1 MPSQEDWCRI
11 LGQNMFRDI
20 VPKRQLKQ
28 GRIPVQRYDRF
39 LHSEKVKRTRFGKAL
54 ASTLGL
60 STLEVMVDI
69 RAQYLSNRSKIGR
82 KNSDEMRK
90 KHQCQLHRL
99 QDRMVNRNW
108 MNMSKCIRN
117 ALRKLRH
124 KQESGGQVQVNVPPR
139 RKQTSVKHAPGTW
152 EKPTGAGAR
161 AIRLRTPPGPPANE
175 VVVTVQAWPGS
186 QIPIDL
192 FDPCAPPSFEERRR
206 EASSRKKV
214 QSAIEDE
221 VLEALGVMGMNRL
234 RNAVKRGDI
243 DLDEIPGMRAG
254 EGTTMFQTV
263 YPLERLHCRSSWCKQ
278 IPCEAGL
285 GSGPRGSSV
294 GVVAVEVLLE
304 RSGEDRA
311 RNLER

>member
-1 MPSQEDWCRI
+1 M
-11 LGQNMFRDI
+11 
-20 VPKRQLKQ
+20 K
-28 GRIPVQRYDRF
+28 
-39 LHSEKVKRTRFGKAL
+39 
-54 ASTLGL
+54 
-60 STLEVMVDI
+60 
-69 RAQYLSNRSKIGR
+69 
-82 KNSDEMRK
+82 
-90 KHQCQLHRL
+90 
-99 QDRMVNRNW
+99 
-108 MNMSKCIRN
+108 MSKCIRK

-161 AIRLRTPPGPPANE
+161 VIRLWTPPGPPANE

-206 EASSRKKV
+206 VASSRKV
-214 QSAIEDE
+214 HSVMEDA
-221 VLEALGVMGMNRL
+221 VMEALGVIGMNRL
-234 RNAVKRGDI
+234 KNAVKRGDI

-263 YPLERLHCRSSWCKQ
+263 HPLERLHWRCSWCQQ
-278 IPCEAGL
+278 IPCQAGL
-285 GSGPRGSSV
+285 GSGPRASSK

-304 RSGEDRA
+304 RSGAEQRERSCQELGKMGRCLQRA
-311 RNLER
+311 HASAAVVEAKYQAPGVAKWPSCQADKTM